1 MLERAARRGWAR
13 EGPLV
18 RDVMTRNPRS
28 VGPDVTVVQAAK
40 AMREE
45 DAGIIP
51 VTVDNRVIG
60 VVTDRDL
67 AMRVLAEDRD
77 LNAKVS
83 QVMSEDVHVCTADDR
98 LVDAVRVMGEENVRR
113 LPVVDRDD
121 RLLGILSMTDVAR
134 EAELDYALQEALEQ
148 LASRRSFWSRW

>member
-1 MLERAARRGWAR
+1 
-13 EGPLV
+13 
-18 RDVMTRNPRS
+18 
-28 VGPDVTVVQAAK
+28 
-40 AMREE
+40 MREE

-51 VTVDNRVIG
+51 VAVDGRVIG

-67 AMRVLAEDRD
+67 AMRVLAEGKGTD
-77 LNAKVS
+77 AKVS
-83 QVMSEDVHVCTADDR
+83 QVMSEDVHVCTSDDR